1 MKENID
7 DKNNKNSFDE
17 YYIEKLLFSREKPS
31 ISDDLKS
38 QTLNKISKLKQ
49 IETENEKSQIKIYN
63 YIFGI
68 FGILMLL
75 FGIVVAQNL
84 NFFSTLLLMGNK
96 LLKTINF
103 NSLLI
108 NLKYIILF
116 LSIIPGSIIFYLIM
130 KKKHNN
136 WI

>member
-1 MKENID
+1 MKDNID
-7 DKNNKNSFDE
+7 NKNNKNSFDE
-17 YYIEKLLFSREKPS
+17 YYIEKLLFSRGKPS
-31 ISDDLKS
+31 VSDNLKS

-49 IETENEKSQIKIYN
+49 IETEKEKSHIKIYN

-136 WI
+136 